1 VLNLTAPSGA
11 FAVGGNMTTQ
21 KYVKDS
27 MQEYKIYRQKLLSE
41 ALDTM
46 CYWSFYETLD
56 SLQHSIE
63 FNKAFQFM
71 EQYHRGILR
80 LYINY
85 AHDFRVK

>member
-1 VLNLTAPSGA
+1 
-11 FAVGGNMTTQ
+11 MTIQ
-21 KYVKDS
+21 KYVKDN
-27 MQEYKIYRQKLLSE
+27 MQEQRVYRQKLLSE

-46 CYWSFYETLD
+46 CHWSFCEPID
-56 SLQHSIE
+56 ALQHSTE
-63 FNKAFQFM
+63 FNKAFQFL

>member
-1 VLNLTAPSGA
+1 MAK
-11 FAVGGNMTTQ
+11 Q
-21 KYVKDS
+21 KYVKDN
-27 MQEYKIYRQKLLSE
+27 MQEYRVYRQRLLSE

-46 CYWSFYETLD
+46 CYWSFHKTLYQ
-56 SLQHSIE
+56 LQHSTE
-63 FNKAFQFM
+63 FNKAYQFL